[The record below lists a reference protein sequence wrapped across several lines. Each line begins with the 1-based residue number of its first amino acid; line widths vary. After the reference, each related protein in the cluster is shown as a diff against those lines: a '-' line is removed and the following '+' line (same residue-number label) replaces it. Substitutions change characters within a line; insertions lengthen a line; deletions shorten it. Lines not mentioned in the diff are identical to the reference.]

1 MKAAKVVNTTE
12 QENGIGDGLLSTSQA
27 MGAAHQRG
35 EVSAER
41 AIEPFNEGRV
51 DRALPLSSGTQAGE
65 HGTRARQHIPGQ
77 LKGAAGLVFDDLSQ
91 CQTRPDTLDSPAP
104 QSW

>member
-51 DRALPLSSGTQAGE
+51 DS
-65 HGTRARQHIPGQ
+65 RARA
-77 LKGAAGLVFDDLSQ
+77 KSDGLN
-91 CQTRPDTLDSPAP
+91 
-104 QSW
+104 